1 MKLYKRAAAL
11 ILTAATLL
19 SLAPPVSAEGDRVT
33 ISSAKEF
40 YALVQNCTRD
50 VWSQRVTV
58 ELTAD
63 LDLSGSDFQPIPIFQ
78 GTFHGNGH
86 TIRGITYDH
95 KGSTL
100 GLFRTLTE
108 SAVVEGLCVEGLL
121 EPQGSASWACL
132 PAKITAP
139 SAPAPPKGPSPAR
152 RTWAAWW
159 ESMERPA
166 ASKAP
171 PARSRSPV

>member
-63 LDLSGSDFQPIPIFQ
+63 LDLSGSDFQPIPIF
-78 GTFHGNGH
+78 
-86 TIRGITYDH
+86 RGP
-95 KGSTL
+95 ST
-100 GLFRTLTE
+100 
-108 SAVVEGLCVEGLL
+108 A
-121 EPQGSASWACL
+121 
-132 PAKITAP
+132 TATP
-139 SAPAPPKGPSPAR
+139 SAASPMTTRAPPWVCS
-152 RTWAAWW
+152 
-159 ESMERPA
+159 
-166 ASKAP
+166 AP
-171 PARSRSPV
+171 

>member
-50 VWSQRVTV
+50 VWSQGVTV

-63 LDLSGSDFQPIPIFQ
+63 LDLSGSDFSAHPHF
-78 GTFHGNGH
+78 F
-86 TIRGITYDH
+86 RGP
-95 KGSTL
+95 ST
-100 GLFRTLTE
+100 
-108 SAVVEGLCVEGLL
+108 A
-121 EPQGSASWACL
+121 
-132 PAKITAP
+132 TATP
-139 SAPAPPKGPSPAR
+139 SAASPMTTRAPPWVCS
-152 RTWAAWW
+152 
-159 ESMERPA
+159 
-166 ASKAP
+166 AP
-171 PARSRSPV
+171 

>member
-50 VWSQRVTV
+50 VWSQGVTV

-86 TIRGITYDH
+86 TIRGITYDLAVTIVYL
-95 KGSTL
+95 KTERF
-100 GLFRTLTE
+100 FRT
-108 SAVVEGLCVEGLL
+108 
-121 EPQGSASWACL
+121 
-132 PAKITAP
+132 
-139 SAPAPPKGPSPAR
+139 
-152 RTWAAWW
+152 
-159 ESMERPA
+159 
-166 ASKAP
+166 
-171 PARSRSPV
+171 